1 MAVQAEHVEESGD
14 LSRYAEEYA
23 QAARRSRVFRFGKGL
38 AAYTTLSI
46 FALIAVGPFLYLLSP
61 SFRRSYELFSY
72 PPKWIPH
79 SLYTGNFGTV
89 LHQTSYLRWGLN
101 TLIFATS
108 VTVITLIID
117 TLAGY
122 AFARLRFPGK
132 AALFALV
139 LATLMIPTAVLI
151 APLYIMVSRLPGWTH
166 SGVNTYPAMILPMV
180 CSPLG
185 VFMMRQFIST
195 LPEALVEA
203 ARLDG
208 ASEWLIFRRIVLP
221 LMKPAIVVLGIFT
234 FMFQWVN
241 FLWPLIITTTNDMKT
256 LTVGVASLQGQ
267 FVTNWGV
274 ISAAAVMTM
283 VPVIIIFLLFQRWF
297 VQASMAGALK
307 Q

>member
-1 MAVQAEHVEESGD
+1 MATPDAAYPEVPAEVHAD
-14 LSRYAEEYA
+14 YAR
-23 QAARRSRVFRFGKGL
+23 AARRNRSLRIAKAVL
-38 AAYTTLSI
+38 AYGVLLL
-46 FALIAVGPFLYLLSP
+46 FALIAVVPFIYLLSP
-61 SFRRSYELFSY
+61 SLRQSYELFTY
-72 PPKWIPH
+72 PPQWIPE
-79 SLYTGNFGTV
+79 SLYWGNFSKV
-89 LHQTSYLRWGLN
+89 LNDTSYFRWGLN

-108 VTVITLIID
+108 VTLITLVID

-122 AFARLRFPGK
+122 AFARLRFPGRT
-132 AALFALV
+132 ALFALV
-139 LATLMIPTAVLI
+139 IATLMIPTAAIV
-151 APLYIMVSRLPGWTH
+151 APLYILVSHMPGWTH
-166 SGVNTYPAMILPMV
+166 AGVNTYLGMILPMV

-195 LPEALVEA
+195 LPEGLVEA

-208 ASEWLIFRRIVLP
+208 ASEFQIFRKIVLP

-241 FLWPLIITTTNDMKT
+241 FLWPLVITTTDHMKT
-256 LTVGVASLQGQ
+256 LTVGIASLQGQ
-267 FVTNWGV
+267 FVTDWGV

-283 VPVIIIFLLFQRWF
+283 LPVLIVFLIFQRWF